1 MKQQLFPPLSFAP
14 LIDMKAQGHNQYAT
28 RTCLGPEAFP
38 ILEEEAKIKVPF
50 KKNPKQHA
58 LCGIQLCLGKA

>member
-1 MKQQLFPPLSFAP
+1 
-14 LIDMKAQGHNQYAT
+14 MKAQGHNQYAT

-50 KKNPKQHA
+50 KKTPKQHA